1 MSYVG
6 TAGRGGLS
14 RLVRA
19 DSQASGYAGVATG
32 CMQPDSTGH

>member
-6 TAGRGGLS
+6 TVGRGGLS
-14 RLVRA
+14 RLVGA

-32 CMQPDSTGH
+32 STQADSAGH